1 MSFGAAV
8 ARAYG
13 VARSVGMYYGPVW
26 RRGRM
31 EAFYR
36 QFLRSGD
43 LAFDIG
49 CTSATGSERFAAS
62 VSAWWPSN
70 PSRTLPA

>member
-13 VARSVGMYYGPVW
+13 VARSVGMYYGPVR

-36 QFLRSGD
+36 QFLRSG
-43 LAFDIG
+43 I
-49 CTSATGSERFAAS
+49 R
-62 VSAWWPSN
+62 V
-70 PSRTLPA
+70 